1 MQENYWMRLQGRM
14 SRRRL
19 LAGTAAAAAGAALV
33 AACKGSTSPQPA
45 SSGASQPASS
55 GTAAQTP
62 RTGGM
67 LSLSQKNNP
76 GTLDPHKTTSDDT
89 EIIAGATLSRLL
101 KFQTGPSIS
110 VSENHTPEPDL
121 ALTAESPDAITW
133 TIKLRPDATFHNIT
147 PVNGHPVEAEDIKA
161 SYTRALNPN
170 NPGRG
175 TYDMIDPAQITTP
188 DAHTVVFK
196 LKYAYAPFTKI
207 LASDSYGWILPRE
220 ANAGTYDPAKTVI
233 GSGPF
238 IFDSYTPDVAITYKK
253 NPNWHFKGQPY
264 VDGIRT
270 AVVVDLTTEESQ
282 FAGGH
287 LDVLGTADAVAISP
301 TDIASVKSQNPKALQ
316 LDGDPAAGQI
326 LFYQMGDTSS
336 PFQDVRLRRA
346 FSMALDRD
354 AIAKAIYNNDA
365 EPQWYAYLEI
375 GNWALHQSDLPA
387 ATLNY
392 YKLNQAQAKQLLSAA
407 GAENKQFKLIWAS
420 GYLTPA
426 YQQAA
431 ETIANMLNQAGIK
444 TTLVQVD
451 YVKDF
456 IAGGKGIRY
465 GNYPSDSIV
474 FAGIS
479 PSPDID
485 GFIYNYYDSK
495 STSAPSRLSDPKVDD
510 MISKGRAI
518 TDDTQRLAAYLD
530 IQRYLADQMYTVG
543 GFPQPRQHHFAG
555 PRLVNYQ
562 PSVTYGA
569 YTEAFSK
576 VWLNA

>member
-1 MQENYWMRLQGRM
+1 
-14 SRRRL
+14 
-19 LAGTAAAAAGAALV
+19 
-33 AACKGSTSPQPA
+33 
-45 SSGASQPASS
+45 
-55 GTAAQTP
+55 
-62 RTGGM
+62 
-67 LSLSQKNNP
+67 
-76 GTLDPHKTTSDDT
+76 
-89 EIIAGATLSRLL
+89 
-101 KFQTGPSIS
+101 
-110 VSENHTPEPDL
+110 
-121 ALTAESPDAITW
+121 
-133 TIKLRPDATFHNIT
+133 
-147 PVNGHPVEAEDIKA
+147 VNGHPVEAEDIKA
-161 SYTRALNPN
+161 SYTRALNPA

-188 DAHTVVFK
+188 DKQTVVFK

-220 ANAGTYDPAKTVI
+220 ALAGSYDPAKTVI

-238 IFDSYTPDVAITYKK
+238 ILDSYTPDVALTYKK

-264 VDGIRT
+264 VDGIRWAIVTDSAT
-270 AVVVDLTTEESQ
+270 AQSQ
-282 FAGGH
+282 FTGGH
-287 LDVLGTADAVAISP
+287 LDVLGTADGIGFSP
-301 TDIASVKSQNPKALQ
+301 NDVKSIAQQNPKATQ
-316 LDGDPAAGQI
+316 IDGDPAAGQI
-326 LFYQMGDTSS
+326 IFFQLGDPAS

-346 FSMALDRD
+346 FSLAIDRD
-354 AIAKAIYNNDA
+354 AISKAIYNNDT

-375 GNWALHQSDLPA
+375 GKWALHQSDLPSS
-387 ATLNY
+387 TLDY
-392 YKLNQAQAKQLLSAA
+392 YKLNASQAKQLVSAA
-407 GAENKQFKLIWAS
+407 GAENKQFKLVYAT

-426 YQQAA
+426 YEQAA
-431 ETIANMLNQAGIK
+431 QTIANMLNSAGIK
-444 TTLVQVD
+444 TTLVSVD

-465 GNYPSDSIV
+465 GNYPSDEIV

-495 STSAPSRLSDPKVDD
+495 STSAPSRLTDPKLDD

-518 TDDTQRLAAYLD
+518 VDDNARLSAYLD
-530 IQRYLADQMYTVG
+530 IQRYIADQMYTVG

-555 PRLVNYQ
+555 PRLVSYQ

-569 YTEAFSK
+569 ATEAFAK